1 MTKYDFIL
9 MSGEADAFLKK
20 LQEIGLVDI
29 TRSVKPVDE
38 ESEKLSYQA
47 DIYRKAIVA
56 LKEVEPAEFAEKTYG
71 DLAANVMETVN
82 GIEADRNQL
91 TQLHKDLE
99 ECQPWGNFNM
109 NDIEKLAKQG
119 LKLHFYK
126 AKTVDPAWK
135 EQYAL
140 SEISNDGTNTYFVV
154 VDDSEAVI
162 TSHSVGEPFGV
173 ARSDSDAAIHTYEFP
188 LKELPAPTRDC
199 ATIKKEISALEYEIE
214 QKNKHLSELKCHED
228 DLRKELDK
236 MASDLDLHLAHVAGE
251 KAAEDYITVF
261 EGFAPASSEERLRA
275 LLDQE
280 DVFYVADKAKVDD
293 NPPIKLKNNKFVSMF
308 ELLTDMYGRP
318 KYDEFDPTVFISIF
332 FMLFFAFCMGD
343 MGYGLVLIGAS
354 LGLKKVLGNIA
365 PLGVT
370 LGIATTIVGFFFHTF
385 FSMDMLEWSWLP
397 DSVKAIM
404 LPSQIAGYD
413 GTMVLAL
420 LVGIVHICLA
430 MIVKTYQATKTKG
443 FANSL
448 GTWGWTLLIVGGV
461 IVGGLAL
468 MGVMDKEVT
477 KWVVI
482 VLGVLSALGIF
493 FLNDLHRN
501 PLMNFGSGLWDTY
514 NTATGLL
521 GDVLSYLRLYA
532 LGLAGAKLGEAFN
545 AIGVQALGDGGF
557 GWVAFIL
564 IVVIG
569 HVLNVAMCVLGAF
582 VHPLRLNFLEFF
594 KNSGYEGTGRNYN
607 PLQSTNKYQ
616 QIKN

>member
-1 MTKYDFIL
+1 MVTEMTKYDFIL
-9 MSGEADAFLKK
+9 LSGDADAFLEK
-20 LQEIGLVDI
+20 LQTVGVVDI
-29 TRSVKPVDE
+29 TRSLKPIDDK
-38 ESEKLSYQA
+38 SEKLSARAEVYRQA
-47 DIYRKAIVA
+47 LAA

-71 DLAANVMETVN
+71 DLAVNVLDTLKEKETLV
-82 GIEADRNQL
+82 
-91 TQLHKDLE
+91 TQRAELQKELE
-99 ECQPWGNFNM
+99 ECQPWGSFDSNG
-109 NDIEKLAKQG
+109 IQRLANLG
-119 LKLHFYK
+119 LKMHFYK
-126 AKTVDPAWK
+126 AKTIDPAWK

-140 SEISNDGTNTYFVV
+140 SEISSDGDFTYFVV
-154 VDDSEAVI
+154 V
-162 TSHSVGEPFGV
+162 
-173 ARSDSDAAIHTYEFP
+173 SDTDAYEFP
-188 LKELPAPTRDC
+188 LKELPAPRRDSAAIEKSL
-199 ATIKKEISALEYEIE
+199 ATLQDEIE
-214 QKNKHLSELKCHED
+214 KLDRHLSELKCHEP
-228 DLRKELDK
+228 DLKKEMEKTLAK
-236 MASDLDLHLAHVAGE
+236 FDLHLAQVAGE
-251 KAAEDYITVF
+251 KAAENYLTVF
-261 EGFAPASSEERLRA
+261 EGFAPAEKEVALRE

-280 DVFYVADKAKVDD
+280 GVLYVADKAVVDD

-343 MGYGLVLIGAS
+343 AGYGLVLILGS
-354 LGLKKVLGNIA
+354 LGLKKVLGKIA

-370 LGIATTIVGFFFHTF
+370 LGIATTVIGLLFHTF
-385 FSMDMLEWSWLP
+385 FSMDMLQWSWIP
-397 DSVKAIM
+397 EGVKKCM

-430 MIVKTYQATKTKG
+430 MIVKTYQSTKVKG

-468 MGVMDKEVT
+468 MGVMDKAVT

-482 VLGVLSALGIF
+482 ILGGLSALGIF

-501 PLMNFGSGLWDTY
+501 PLLNFGSGLWDTY

-545 AIGVQALGDGGF
+545 AIGVQALGDGGV
-557 GWVAFIL
+557 GWVWFIL
-564 IVVIG
+564 IVIVG
-569 HVLNVAMCVLGAF
+569 HTLNVAMCVLGAF

-594 KNSGYEGTGRNYN
+594 KNSGYEGTGRRYK
-607 PLQSTNKYQ
+607 PLGEN
-616 QIKN
+616 INN

>member
-1 MTKYDFIL
+1 MVTEMTKYDFIL
-9 MSGEADAFLKK
+9 MSGDMDAFLEK
-20 LQEIGLVDI
+20 LQSIGVVDI
-29 TRSVKPVDE
+29 TRSTKPIDE
-38 ESEKLSYQA
+38 HSEKLSSRA
-47 DIYRKAIVA
+47 GILRKALSL
-56 LKEVEPAEFAEKTYG
+56 LKDVTPAEFAEKNSEDYAS
-71 DLAANVMETVN
+71 DV
-82 GIEADRNQL
+82 IEAVSEIEAMQARIPQL
-91 TQLHKDLE
+91 QKEADELV
-99 ECQPWGNFNM
+99 PWGKF
-109 NDIEKLAKQG
+109 DKASFDRLKEQD

-126 AKTVDPAWK
+126 AKAIDPAWK

-140 SEISNDGTNTYFVV
+140 SEISNVGGYSYFVV
-154 VDDSEAVI
+154 V
-162 TSHSVGEPFGV
+162 
-173 ARSDSDAAIHTYEFP
+173 SDSDDYDFP
-188 LKELPAPTRDC
+188 LKELPAPEKDYL
-199 ATIKKEISALEYEIE
+199 ALEKEIAELQDAIAKKEA
-214 QKNKHLSELKCHED
+214 HLAELKCRED
-228 DLRKELDK
+228 LIQKELDK
-236 MASDLDLHLAHVAGE
+236 TLSKLDLHLAQVSGE

-261 EGFAPASSEERLRA
+261 EGFAPKESETA
-275 LLDQE
+275 LQDMLE
-280 DVFYVADKAKVDD
+280 KENVFCLVDKAKVDD

-343 MGYGLVLIGAS
+343 AGYGLVLILAS
-354 LGLKKVLGNIA
+354 LGLKKVLGKIA

-370 LGIATTIVGFFFHTF
+370 LGIATTVVGLLFHTF
-385 FSMDMLEWSWLP
+385 FSMDMLTWSWIP
-397 DSVKAIM
+397 EGVKKCM

-430 MIVKTYQATKTKG
+430 LIVKTYQTTKVKG

-448 GTWGWTLLIVGGV
+448 STWGWTLLIVGGV

-468 MGVMDKEVT
+468 MGVMDKALT
-477 KWVVI
+477 KWIIIVI
-482 VLGVLSALGIF
+482 GCLSALGIF
-493 FLNDLHRN
+493 FLNNLHRN
-501 PLMNFGSGLWDTY
+501 PLANFGSGLWETY

-569 HVLNVAMCVLGAF
+569 HTLNVAMCVLGAF

-594 KNSGYEGTGRNYN
+594 KNSGYEGSGRRYK
-607 PLQSTNKYQ
+607 PLTQN
-616 QIKN
+616 NEN

>member
-9 MSGEADAFLKK
+9 MSGDADAFLEK
-20 LQEIGLVDI
+20 LQSVGVVDI
-29 TRSVKPVDE
+29 TRSLKPIDE
-38 ESEKLSYQA
+38 KSEKLSA
-47 DIYRKAIVA
+47 RAEVYRKALAA
-56 LKEVEPAEFAEKTYG
+56 LKTVEKADDPGQKPTDFAVE
-71 DLAANVMETVN
+71 VMETVREKEV
-82 GIEADRNQL
+82 IEAQL
-91 TQLHKDLE
+91 PQLRKEADELV
-99 ECQPWGNFNM
+99 PWGQF
-109 NDIEKLAKQG
+109 DAKSFDRLKETG

-126 AKTVDPAWK
+126 AKAIDPAWK

-140 SEISNDGTNTYFVV
+140 SEISNLGGYSYFVV
-154 VDDSEAVI
+154 VSENEE
-162 TSHSVGEPFGV
+162 GY
-173 ARSDSDAAIHTYEFP
+173 DFP
-188 LKELPAPTRDC
+188 LKELPAPDRDS
-199 ATIKKEISALEYEIE
+199 AAVEQQIAELEAQVKQKEHRLAQLKWYE
-214 QKNKHLSELKCHED
+214 SEIQE
-228 DLRKELDK
+228 ELDK
-236 MASDLDLHLAHVAGE
+236 SLSSLDLHLAHLSGE
-251 KAAEDYITVF
+251 RAAEDYLTVF
-261 EGFAPASSEERLRA
+261 EGFAPAETEPA
-275 LLDQE
+275 LIDMLEKEQ
-280 DVFYVADKAKVDD
+280 VLYLVDKAKVED
-293 NPPIKLKNNKFVSMF
+293 NPPIQLKNNKFVSMF

-354 LGLKKVLGNIA
+354 LALKKVLGKIA

-370 LGIATTIVGFFFHTF
+370 LGIATTVVGFLFHTF
-385 FSMDMLEWSWLP
+385 FSMDMLQWTWIP
-397 DSVKAIM
+397 DTVKQIM
-404 LPSQIAGYD
+404 LPSTIAGYD

-430 MIVKTYQATKTKG
+430 MIVKTYQSTKVKG

-448 GTWGWTLLIVGGV
+448 GTWGWTLLIVGGI

-468 MGVMDKEVT
+468 MGVMDKALT
-477 KWVVI
+477 KWIVI
-482 VLGVLSALGIF
+482 ILGSLSALGIF

-557 GWVAFIL
+557 GWIAFIL

-569 HVLNVAMCVLGAF
+569 HVLNIAMCVLGAF

-594 KNSGYEGTGRNYN
+594 KNSGYEGSGRKYN
-607 PLQSTNKYQ
+607 PLQQ
-616 QIKN
+616 

>member
-1 MTKYDFIL
+1 MKKRRLTMVTEMTKYDFIL
-9 MSGEADAFLKK
+9 MSGDADAFLEK
-20 LQEIGLVDI
+20 LQTVGVMDI
-29 TRSVKPVDE
+29 TRSLKPVDE
-38 ESEKLSYQA
+38 KSEKLSA
-47 DIYRKAIVA
+47 RAEVYRKSLSQ
-56 LKEVEPAEFAEKTYG
+56 LKEVEKADDPGQKPTDFAVEV
-71 DLAANVMETVN
+71 LETVK
-82 GIEADRNQL
+82 EKEDLLAQLPQLYRDVEDRR
-91 TQLHKDLE
+91 
-99 ECQPWGNFNM
+99 PWGKF
-109 NDIEKLAKQG
+109 DAKSFERLKENG

-126 AKTVDPAWK
+126 NKTVDPAWK

-140 SEISNDGTNTYFVV
+140 SEIATEGGYTYFVV
-154 VDDSEAVI
+154 VSE
-162 TSHSVGEPFGV
+162 GDGY
-173 ARSDSDAAIHTYEFP
+173 DFP
-188 LKELPAPTRDC
+188 LKELPAPDGDY
-199 ATIKKEISALEYEIE
+199 AALENKIAEVE
-214 QKNKHLSELKCHED
+214 AAVKQKDQRLAQLKWHEPV
-228 DLRKELDK
+228 LQAELDK
-236 MASDLDLHLAHVAGE
+236 AVSKLDLHLARVSGE

-261 EGFAPASSEERLRA
+261 EGFAPAETEPA
-275 LLDQE
+275 LHDMLE
-280 DVFYVADKAKVDD
+280 KENVLYLTDKAKADD

-343 MGYGLVLIGAS
+343 AGYGLVLILGS
-354 LGLKKVLGNIA
+354 LGLKKMLGKIA

-370 LGIATTIVGFFFHTF
+370 LGIATTIIGLLFHTF
-385 FSMDMLEWSWLP
+385 FSMDMLQWSWLP
-397 DSVKAIM
+397 EGVKKCM
-404 LPSQIAGYD
+404 LPSTIAGYD

-430 MIVKTYQATKTKG
+430 MIVKTYQSTKVKG

-468 MGVMDKEVT
+468 MGVMDKAVT
-477 KWVVI
+477 KWVI
-482 VLGVLSALGIF
+482 IILGGLSALGIF

-501 PLMNFGSGLWDTY
+501 PLLNFGSGLWETY

-545 AIGVQALGDGGF
+545 AIGVQALGDGGV
-557 GWVAFIL
+557 GWIWFIL

-569 HVLNVAMCVLGAF
+569 HTLNVAMCVLGAF

-594 KNSGYEGTGRNYN
+594 KNSGYEGTGRKYK
-607 PLQSTNKYQ
+607 PLQQ
-616 QIKN
+616 

>member
-1 MTKYDFIL
+1 MVTEMTKYDFIL
-9 MSGEADAFLKK
+9 MSGDMDAFLEK
-20 LQEIGLVDI
+20 LQSIGVVDI
-29 TRSVKPVDE
+29 TRSTKPIDE
-38 ESEKLSYQA
+38 HSEKLSSRA
-47 DIYRKAIVA
+47 GILRKALSL
-56 LKEVEPAEFAEKTYG
+56 LKDVTPAEFAEKNSEDYAS
-71 DLAANVMETVN
+71 DV
-82 GIEADRNQL
+82 IEAVSEIEAMQARIPQL
-91 TQLHKDLE
+91 QKEADELV
-99 ECQPWGNFNM
+99 PWGKF
-109 NDIEKLAKQG
+109 DKASFDRLKEQD

-126 AKTVDPAWK
+126 AKAIDPAWK

-140 SEISNDGTNTYFVV
+140 SEISNVGGYSYFVV
-154 VDDSEAVI
+154 V
-162 TSHSVGEPFGV
+162 
-173 ARSDSDAAIHTYEFP
+173 SDSDDYDFP
-188 LKELPAPTRDC
+188 LKELPAPEKDYL
-199 ATIKKEISALEYEIE
+199 ALEKEIAELQDAIAKKEA
-214 QKNKHLSELKCHED
+214 HLAELKCRED
-228 DLRKELDK
+228 LIQKELDK
-236 MASDLDLHLAHVAGE
+236 TLSKLDLHLAQVSGE

-261 EGFAPASSEERLRA
+261 EGFAPKESETA
-275 LLDQE
+275 LQDMLE
-280 DVFYVADKAKVDD
+280 KENVFCLVDKAKVDD

-343 MGYGLVLIGAS
+343 AGYGLVLILAS
-354 LGLKKVLGNIA
+354 LGLKKVLGKIA

-370 LGIATTIVGFFFHTF
+370 LGIATTVVGLLFHTF
-385 FSMDMLEWSWLP
+385 FSMDMLTWSWIP
-397 DSVKAIM
+397 EGVKKCM

-430 MIVKTYQATKTKG
+430 LIVKTYQTTKVKG

-448 GTWGWTLLIVGGV
+448 STWGWTLLIVGGV

-468 MGVMDKEVT
+468 MGVMDKALT
-477 KWVVI
+477 KWIIIVI
-482 VLGVLSALGIF
+482 GCLSALGIF
-493 FLNDLHRN
+493 FLNNLHRN
-501 PLMNFGSGLWDTY
+501 PLANFGSGLWETY

-569 HVLNVAMCVLGAF
+569 HTLNVAMCVLGAF

-594 KNSGYEGTGRNYN
+594 KNSGYEGSGRKYN
-607 PLQSTNKYQ
+607 PLQS
-616 QIKN
+616 

>member
-1 MTKYDFIL
+1 MVTEMTKYDFIL
-9 MSGEADAFLKK
+9 MSGDADAFLEK
-20 LQEIGLVDI
+20 LQSVGVVDI
-29 TRSVKPVDE
+29 TRSLKPIDDK
-38 ESEKLSYQA
+38 SEKLSARADLYQ
-47 DIYRKAIVA
+47 KALAA
-56 LKEVEPAEFAEKTYG
+56 LKAVEPAEFAEKTYG
-71 DLAANVMETVN
+71 DLAANVLETVN
-82 GIEADRNQL
+82 GIEADQNQL
-91 TQLHKDLE
+91 AQLQKALE
-99 ECQPWGNFNM
+99 ESRPWGKFNV

-126 AKTVDPAWK
+126 AKAIDPAWK

-140 SEISNDGTNTYFVV
+140 SEISNDGANSYFVV
-154 VDDSEAVI
+154 VTDTDDY
-162 TSHSVGEPFGV
+162 
-173 ARSDSDAAIHTYEFP
+173 DFP
-188 LKELPAPTRDC
+188 LKELPAPERDC
-199 ATIKKEISALEYEIE
+199 AAIEKEIAALEDDIE
-214 QKNKHLSELKCHED
+214 QKQKHLSELKCHEAD
-228 DLRKELDK
+228 IMKELDK
-236 MASDLDLHLAHVAGE
+236 TLSKLDLHLAHASGE

-261 EGFAPASSEERLRA
+261 EGFAPAETKPALRDM
-275 LLDQE
+275 LE
-280 DVFYVADKAKVDD
+280 KENVYYIEDKAKTDD

-318 KYDEFDPTVFISIF
+318 KYNEFDPTVFISIF

-343 MGYGLVLIGAS
+343 MGYGLVLILGS
-354 LGLKKVLGNIA
+354 LGLKKMLGKIA
-365 PLGVT
+365 PLGIT
-370 LGIATTIVGFFFHTF
+370 LGIATTVVGFLFHTF
-385 FSMDMLEWSWLP
+385 FSMDMLTWSWLP
-397 DSVKAIM
+397 EGVKKIM
-404 LPSQIAGYD
+404 LPAQIAGYD

-430 MIVKTYQATKTKG
+430 MIVKTYQSTKVKG

-448 GTWGWTLLIVGGV
+448 STWGWTLLIVGGV

-468 MGVMDKEVT
+468 MGVMDKALT
-477 KWVVI
+477 KWIIIVI
-482 VLGVLSALGIF
+482 GCLSALGIF

-501 PLMNFGSGLWDTY
+501 PLLNVGSGLWETY

-564 IVVIG
+564 IVVVG

-594 KNSGYEGTGRNYN
+594 KNSGYEGTGRRYN
-607 PLQSTNKYQ
+607 PLQS
-616 QIKN
+616 